1 MNSKINKVLV
11 ETVVCAGAPGKG
23 ARFLRMVET
32 RQAYKRR
39 QDGCLG
45 AWIGESIEGQGM
57 ILVQSVFVD
66 RQAWKKISDEVIKV
80 LDAKDGGLESVVA
93 GPPLIGMFEIDS
105 DDLVVKS

>member
-1 MNSKINKVLV
+1 MNFKINKVLV

-39 QDGCLG
+39 QEGCLG

-80 LDAKDGGLESVVA
+80 LDGWTCNLCNYENEK
-93 GPPLIGMFEIDS
+93 EIKKC
-105 DDLVVKS
+105 DLCLKRRPAVW

>member
-1 MNSKINKVLV
+1 MNSEVSKVLV
-11 ETVVCAGAPGKG
+11 ETVVCAGASGKA

-39 QDGCLG
+39 QDGCLA

-66 RQAWKKISDEVIKV
+66 RQAWKRISDEVIKV

-93 GPPLIGMFEIDS
+93 GPPLIGMFEINLA
-105 DDLVVKS
+105 DLHIGS